1 MDLEPNTVES
11 KAWTMDCNLDP
22 GPWQHQGDIGTGTC
36 TVTGGTETGTSTGTG
51 GTEVTEAGK
60 RLSTDAQP
68 IARRANKP
76 TPI

>member
-1 MDLEPNTVES
+1 MTEVLIHTS
-11 KAWTMDCNLDP
+11 ICTIT
-22 GPWQHQGDIGTGTC
+22 GD
-36 TVTGGTETGTSTGTG
+36 TETGTSTGTG

-60 RLSTDAQP
+60 RLSGRVSTDAQL